1 VLIKRLMDGRGSVP
15 FKGDTRLVLEAPAGW
30 VFFQEGDPGEEMFF
44 VLGGAVSICRE
55 GRQIALIGKGKY
67 FGEMTFLL
75 GMERSATAVALEPCR
90 CVIIHSHNFEALL
103 LEFPEIVREMLVEM
117 AFRLSKEKVR

>member
-1 VLIKRLMDGRGSVP
+1 
-15 FKGDTRLVLEAPAGW
+15 
-30 VFFQEGDPGEEMFF
+30 
-44 VLGGAVSICRE
+44 VSIRRE
-55 GRQIALIGKGKY
+55 GRQLALIGQGKI

-75 GMERSATAVALEPCR
+75 GQVRSATAVALEPCR

-117 AFRLSKEKVR
+117 ALRLSEENVR